1 MNRGLIRAVASCMLT
16 ACVPENYQMSTMPSL
31 RPVDSARAM
40 VVFSQ
45 IDGRACGTDAV
56 LGAIR
61 DMTRLNGIDGYLEVV
76 IEASGEREKRCARA
90 TAFPFRYGNSTK
102 AWTLR
107 TNEPDARPVLV
118 PSRLATSP
126 QPSAAEACSAAC
138 ESFAGLLESAAI
150 ARALA
155 RDRCVQRCR
164 LPDPGYAACIT
175 AAHDAAAAN
184 ACLTLAEPSNP
195 VQP

>member
-1 MNRGLIRAVASCMLT
+1 MNRALFGAVASCLLLG
-16 ACVPENYQMSTMPSL
+16 CVSENYQFSAMPSL

-45 IDGRACGTDAV
+45 IQGHACGNDAV
-56 LGAIR
+56 LGALR
-61 DMTRLNGIDGYLEVV
+61 DMTRLKGIDGYLEVV
-76 IEASGEREKRCARA
+76 IESSGEHEKRCARA
-90 TAFPFRYGNSTK
+90 TAFPYRYGTSTT

-107 TNEPDARPVLV
+107 AGEPDLRPVLL
-118 PSRLATSP
+118 PGRDATSLP
-126 QPSAAEACSAAC
+126 LSAAEACAATC
-138 ESFAGLLESAAI
+138 ESFAGQLESGAI
-150 ARALA
+150 AQALA

-164 LPDPGYAACIT
+164 KPDPGYAACMA

-184 ACLTLAEPSNP
+184 ACVTPAEPSSL